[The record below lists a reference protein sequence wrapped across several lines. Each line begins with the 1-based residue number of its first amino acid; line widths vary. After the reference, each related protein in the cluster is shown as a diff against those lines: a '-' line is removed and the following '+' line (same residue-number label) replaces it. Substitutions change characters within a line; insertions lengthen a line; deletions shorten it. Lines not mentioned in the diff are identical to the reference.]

1 MTDLTTN
8 EQAPIEPAKHIFT
21 LNGYLMLFSL
31 IALLAAA
38 GLIAFGIIGG
48 YEVATGSYGTRTEIV
63 KPYWWVGIPL
73 GLLSLFG
80 MCGFK
85 VIDPKDVYVIQLFGT
100 PLGVLDKQ
108 GFLWCNPLFSVKK
121 HSYKVKNFETS
132 DLKVNDAN
140 GSPIIVAA
148 VVSWKVTNAELV
160 EYELEDHTVFF
171 NSQVEGHL
179 RNIVRKYPYDE
190 VESNS
195 KERDNEMNC
204 NRDEAVSLTLT
215 QSIEEISEE
224 ILNSINEDVQKF
236 GIEATAVN
244 FNNLSY
250 APEIASAMTQ
260 KQQAKAIIAAKT
272 ELTEGV
278 TDVVA
283 KTISSLDKKEG
294 FTISDADKSSLAKNL
309 TLMLC
314 TNREADAVINIDK

>member
-1 MTDLTTN
+1 MTDSTTN
-8 EQAPIEPAKHIFT
+8 EQSPTQPPKRIFT

-31 IALLAAA
+31 LALLGAAVLIAL
-38 GLIAFGIIGG
+38 GIIGG
-48 YEVATGSYGTRTEIV
+48 YEVTSSAYGYRTEVV

-73 GLLSLFG
+73 GLIALFG
-80 MCGFK
+80 LCGFK
-85 VIDPKDVYVIQLFGT
+85 VIDPKEVYVILLFGT

-108 GFLWCNPLFSVKK
+108 GFVWCNPLYSVKK

-160 EYELEDHTVFF
+160 EYELENHTVFF

-190 VESNS
+190 VESESNKDDAHKDCS
-195 KERDNEMNC
+195 RVEGS
-204 NRDEAVSLTLT
+204 SLTLT

-224 ILNSINEDVQKF
+224 ILKSINEDVQQF

-283 KTISSLDKKEG
+283 KTISSLDEKEG
-294 FTISDADKSSLAKNL
+294 FTISDHDKSSLAKNL
-309 TLMLC
+309 TLLLC
-314 TNREADAVINIDK
+314 TNREADTVINLDK

>member
-1 MTDLTTN
+1 M
-8 EQAPIEPAKHIFT
+8 
-21 LNGYLMLFSL
+21 
-31 IALLAAA
+31 
-38 GLIAFGIIGG
+38 
-48 YEVATGSYGTRTEIV
+48 
-63 KPYWWVGIPL
+63 
-73 GLLSLFG
+73 
-80 MCGFK
+80 
-85 VIDPKDVYVIQLFGT
+85 
-100 PLGVLDKQ
+100 
-108 GFLWCNPLFSVKK
+108 
-121 HSYKVKNFETS
+121 KNFETS

-160 EYELEDHTVFF
+160 EYELKNHTVFF

-190 VESNS
+190 VESNT
-195 KERDNEMNC
+195 KEGENEKNC
-204 NRDEAVSLTLT
+204 NGDEVVSLTLT
-215 QSIEEISEE
+215 QSIAEISEE
-224 ILNSINEDVQKF
+224 VLNSINEDVQKL

-278 TDVVA
+278 TNVVA

-294 FTISDADKSSLAKNL
+294 FTMSGADKSSLAKNL

-314 TNREADAVINIDK
+314 TNREADAVINIDN